1 MNLLLER
8 KWKKATYTVGRLFV
22 DKDLF
27 CNTIE
32 DRDRGLKQ
40 SDALDWI
47 RAKKVAGET
56 AIPTGTYRVRL
67 DIVSPKYAGVK
78 WYKDFCGGRMP
89 RLMDVPGWEGI
100 LIHPGNSALD
110 SWGCILPGKNTA
122 VGKVTSSR
130 ETFSALYKKMLA
142 AAKRGE
148 EITITIV

>member
-1 MNLLLER
+1 MRLTLDR
-8 KWKKATYTVGRLFV
+8 KWKKSTYSVGILYV
-22 DKDLF
+22 DGVRF
-27 CNTIE
+27 CETIE

-40 SDALDWI
+40 SDAPDWI

-89 RLMDVPGWEGI
+89 RLMDVPGFDGI
-100 LIHPGNSALD
+100 LIHPGNTALD
-110 SWGCILPGKNTA
+110 SWGCILPGKNTK
-122 VGKVTSSR
+122 VGQVTSSR
-130 ETFSALYKKMLA
+130 DTFSALYKKMLA
-142 AAKRGE
+142 AAKKGE